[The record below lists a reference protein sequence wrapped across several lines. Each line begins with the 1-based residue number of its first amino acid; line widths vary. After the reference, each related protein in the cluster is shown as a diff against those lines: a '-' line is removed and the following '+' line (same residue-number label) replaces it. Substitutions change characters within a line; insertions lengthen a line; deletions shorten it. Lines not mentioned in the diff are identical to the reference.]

1 MPARGDLNGTA
12 VSAATLVRRSLCGL
26 AAPASR
32 SKICNPAPD
41 RRLVAGP
48 LAGSGSKRASLF
60 GGCATVGWR
69 RAIAPVTLG
78 RLRGGGDDMGGEHE
92 KQDDKDKY
100 TGNGHKPGP
109 IPDEDPGGKHSKD
122 DDKKDDDKK

>member
-1 MPARGDLNGTA
+1 
-12 VSAATLVRRSLCGL
+12 
-26 AAPASR
+26 
-32 SKICNPAPD
+32 
-41 RRLVAGP
+41 
-48 LAGSGSKRASLF
+48 
-60 GGCATVGWR
+60 
-69 RAIAPVTLG
+69 
-78 RLRGGGDDMGGEHE
+78 MGGERE

>member
-1 MPARGDLNGTA
+1 MTGRVCKAAGELARRDARPLP
-12 VSAATLVRRSLCGL
+12 CW
-26 AAPASR
+26 
-32 SKICNPAPD
+32 
-41 RRLVAGP
+41 AGEVC
-48 LAGSGSKRASLF
+48 S
-60 GGCATVGWR
+60 TVGWR

-78 RLRGGGDDMGGEHE
+78 RLRGEGDGMGGEHE